1 MIYESS
7 YECGGRPFI
16 PDLKRGYWSKASDF
30 LYAGLSIGFR
40 LDVFALTWIAKVETG
55 VSGFL
60 PAYLVSLASYV
71 VPLLVVKSFL
81 GQFSSSGFISALRL
95 CPLFKGIGYVS
106 LFLNACVLIYYSVFG
121 IIPLVYLFTSFKTI
135 LPWSCEGIRKWT
147 QEDVLVSCGMENE
160 NRENL
165 CPNVE
170 DDHCEGG
177 CYRSVAS
184 SLYFYNLFGK
194 YHFLGLDIHM
204 SWHLALSVLLLWTI
218 IAMVFYRLSSTEKIG
233 QFIRYS
239 VQHIIC
245 LLMIFIIRYSFEPG
259 TLAHYKRI
267 FQPNWN
273 DFVSEM
279 SKLPAYGI
287 SAFGPGWGLFITLSS
302 FNKFRTN
309 ITRSSWIIG
318 IGQMFVIFSL
328 DMLEKFINLHLKSS
342 TEDHYF
348 RQQTQFGSFFLTSG
362 SSLAA
367 LEWPNVWCI
376 LFYGM
381 LFLATVVLMVIQLHS
396 ILTSVFDE
404 FVFLRE
410 QKLCCTLYVIAA
422 MAILSLYFSS
432 LSGYESS
439 VNLMLETFISQSL
452 INLLLILLVTWIY
465 GRERFQRDIYFM
477 TSKRFDTFDVYVLRF
492 FAPLCILVVMV
503 QFLHY
508 NHMNFFFEVVVS
520 FLVLFNYVFSSQST
534 NCFDIFMKLLPWCA
548 IPGSV
553 IYTLYRSQGTLKERL
568 LKCCRP
574 NDWYPVE
581 AEDRLRYEETVN
593 SSNMSHPLTDLKWDD
608 DVFDDQNIEENS

>member
-7 YECGGRPFI
+7 YESGGSPFL

-40 LDVFALTWIAKVETG
+40 LDVFALTWVARVETG

-60 PAYLVSLASYV
+60 PAYLISLASYV

-106 LFLNACVLIYYSVFG
+106 LFLNVCVLVYYSVFAM
-121 IIPLVYLFTSFKTI
+121 IPLFYLLTSFKPT

-147 QEDVLVSCGMENE
+147 QEDVL
-160 NRENL
+160 L
-165 CPNVE
+165 CPSV
-170 DDHCEGG
+170 DDDPCEGG
-177 CYRSVAS
+177 CYKSVAS

-194 YHFLGLDIHM
+194 YSFLGLNIHM
-204 SWHLALSVLLLWTI
+204 SWHLVLTLLLLWII
-218 IAMVFYRLSSTEKIG
+218 IAVIFYKLTSTEKIG
-233 QFIRYS
+233 QFVRYS
-239 VQHIIC
+239 VQIILSV
-245 LLMIFIIRYSFEPG
+245 LLIFIVRYSFLPG
-259 TLAHYKRI
+259 TVEHYKRI
-267 FQPNWN
+267 IQPNWD
-273 DFVSEM
+273 DFFSEM
-279 SKLPAYGI
+279 GKLPAYGLA
-287 SAFGPGWGLFITLSS
+287 AFGPGWGLFITLSS

-318 IGQMFVIFSL
+318 IGQMFVIFGL

-342 TEDHYF
+342 TEDRYF
-348 RQQTQFGSFFLTSG
+348 RQQTQFGTFFLTSG

-367 LEWPNVWCI
+367 LGWPNFWSI
-376 LFYGM
+376 LFYSM
-381 LFLATVVLMVIQLHS
+381 LVLAAVVLMVIQLQS
-396 ILTSVFDE
+396 ILTSIFDE

-410 QKLCCTLYVIAA
+410 QKLRFTLYVIAP

-452 INLLLILLVTWIY
+452 VNLLLILLVTWIY
-465 GRERFQRDIYFM
+465 GRERFQRDIFFM
-477 TSKRFDTFDVYVLRF
+477 TNQRFDTLDVYVLRF
-492 FAPLCILVVMV
+492 FAPLCMLVV
-503 QFLHY
+503 L
-508 NHMNFFFEVVVS
+508 VVVS
-520 FLVLFNYVFSSQST
+520 FIILFNYAFSGHST
-534 NCFDIFMKLLPWCA
+534 NFFDVFIKLLPWFS
-548 IPGSV
+548 IPGFI
-553 IYTLYRSQGTLKERL
+553 IYTLYRSQGTLKERF

-574 NDWYPVE
+574 NDWYPIE
-581 AEDRLRYEETVN
+581 AEERVRYEETVN

-608 DVFDDQNIEENS
+608 EVFDDENIVENA